1 MRENTVKEL
10 NNQKA
15 CKIHH
20 RLKKKITSK
29 FMEIGFWIFTWRM
42 CRNLSE
48 GNGRRTHSKQGKLIK
63 SKDQETISKKSLGN

>member
-20 RLKKKITSK
+20 RLKKKNHFQIHGNW
-29 FMEIGFWIFTWRM
+29 IWIFTWRM

-48 GNGRRTHSKQGKLIK
+48 GNGKRTHSKQGKLIK